1 MNSSFLANTREID
14 IVMYGLMLQPIVNVQ
29 VNSLHISLTKGKQ
42 MDYKVWVIRMIKINV
57 VHLLR
62 WSLYYDKF
70 DKQEDFVVKNSAK
83 VH

>member
-62 WSLYYDKF
+62 WSFYYDKYNKTRGF
-70 DKQEDFVVKNSAK
+70 CGHKFC
-83 VH
+83 

>member
-1 MNSSFLANTREID
+1 MEID

-42 MDYKVWVIRMIKINV
+42 MDYKIWVIRMIKINV

-62 WSLYYDKF
+62 
-70 DKQEDFVVKNSAK
+70 
-83 VH
+83 

>member
-62 WSLYYDKF
+62 
-70 DKQEDFVVKNSAK
+70 
-83 VH
+83 